1 MMYMSIIPL
10 MSSIG
15 GGDHERDMELCVVP
29 MTVKFW
35 GKSAGAIVTRDEYIM
50 IRGTY

>member
-1 MMYMSIIPL
+1 MMYMSIMPL

-15 GGDHERDMELCVVP
+15 GGDHERDMELGVVL

-35 GKSAGAIVTRDEYIM
+35 GELAGVIVTRDEY
-50 IRGTY
+50 